1 MLLLLGV
8 VALSIEPAST
18 TTTHKPPHE
27 DHLLLLLQ
35 AIHKSHAFNKLP
47 SSEKVLLVELIS
59 AAEVDQITHLIDNIG
74 FARIAAFLDR
84 E

>member
-8 VALSIEPAST
+8 AVLSIEPAST
-18 TTTHKPPHE
+18 TTTHKPPE

-35 AIHKSHAFNKLP
+35 AMHKSHAFNKLP

-74 FARIAAFLDR
+74 FARIATFLDR

>member
-8 VALSIEPAST
+8 VVLSIEPAST
-18 TTTHKPPHE
+18 TTTRKPHE
-27 DHLLLLLQ
+27 DHLLLVLQ
-35 AIHKSHAFNKLP
+35 AMHKSHAFNKLP
-47 SSEKVLLVELIS
+47 SSEQVLLVELIS

-74 FARIAAFLDR
+74 FARIATFLDR